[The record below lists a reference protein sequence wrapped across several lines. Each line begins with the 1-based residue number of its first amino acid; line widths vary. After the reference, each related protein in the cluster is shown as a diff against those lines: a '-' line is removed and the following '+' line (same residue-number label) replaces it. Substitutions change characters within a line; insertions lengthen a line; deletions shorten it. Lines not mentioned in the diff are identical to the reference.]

1 MDAISDVA
9 EFLERELANLSERR
23 GVPGAAVAVLVG
35 DDIVDRAAGVLSR
48 SNGIA
53 ATPDSVFQ
61 IGSIT
66 KIWTTTLVMQLV
78 DDGLLDLDS
87 PIVNYLPGF
96 STSDPT
102 ATAVITARMLLSHT
116 AGFEGD
122 LFLDTGNGPD
132 AVQKFVSAIV
142 PVRQLF
148 PPGELFSYNNTGFS
162 LLGAVIEHLRAADY
176 EKVLVDRIVT
186 PLGLTHVAP
195 SAYEA
200 VLHGAAVGHITDPEG
215 SQISASTWAL
225 ARSNE
230 PAGAM
235 LAMRP
240 RDLVAFARMHI
251 HGGVSPDGA
260 RLVSPASVAAMRTPQ
275 VELPEIGLNADQWG
289 LGWQLTDTSAG
300 QMISHD
306 GGTIGQSAF
315 LRVLPESNIAV
326 ALLTNG
332 GDSIGLFGDV
342 VGTVLRELAGV
353 ELPPRP
359 TPPSDAEIVDA
370 SAYVGRYRDTIY
382 DITISQ
388 TEDGRLWLERVPK
401 DILAE
406 IGEQPL
412 RSELA
417 HLDGATFI
425 QIDGSLGV
433 HPVYAFVGDDAA
445 GHAKYIHYGRVI
457 AYAGP

>member
-9 EFLERELANLSERR
+9 EFLESELADLVERR

-35 DDIVDRAAGVLSR
+35 DDIVDRAAGVLSL
-48 SNGIA
+48 SNGTA

-78 DDGLLDLDS
+78 DDGLLDLDA

-96 STSDPT
+96 LSSDST
-102 ATAVITARMLLSHT
+102 ATGVISARMLLSHT

-132 AVQKFVSAIV
+132 AVQKFVTAIV

-148 PPGELFSYNNTGFS
+148 PPGELFSYNNTAFS
-162 LLGAVIEHLRAADY
+162 LLGAVIENLRGATY
-176 EKVLVDRIVT
+176 ERVLIDRIVT

-200 VLHGAAVGHITDPEG
+200 VLHGAAVGHIADADGT
-215 SQISASTWAL
+215 QISTPTWAL

-240 RDLVAFARMHI
+240 RDLITFARMHI
-251 HGGVSPDGA
+251 DRGVATGGT
-260 RLVSPASVAAMRTPQ
+260 RILSPASVEAMQTAQIEVPA
-275 VELPEIGLNADQWG
+275 IGMNADHWG

-300 QMISHD
+300 LMVSHD

-315 LRVLPESNIAV
+315 LRVLPDRNIAV

-332 GDSIGLFGDV
+332 GDAIGLFGDV
-342 VGTVLRELAGV
+342 VGRVLRSLAGI

-359 TPPSDAEIVDA
+359 TPPSDSDIVDG
-370 SAYVGRYRDTIY
+370 SAYVGRYSDTIY
-382 DITISQ
+382 DLTISEAQ
-388 TEDGRLWLERVPK
+388 DGRLWLDRVPK

-417 HLDGATFI
+417 HLGGSSFI
-425 QIDGSLGV
+425 QVEGSLGI
-433 HPVYAFVGDDAA
+433 HPLYAFVGDDAS

>member
-1 MDAISDVA
+1 MGGITNVV
-9 EFLERELANLSERR
+9 EFLESDLADLVEQR
-23 GVPGAAVAVLVG
+23 GVPGAAIAVLVG
-35 DDIVDRAAGVLSR
+35 DAIVDRAAGVLSR

-96 STSDPT
+96 STSDAT
-102 ATAVITARMLLSHT
+102 ATGLITARMLLSHT

-132 AVQKFVSAIV
+132 AVQKFVTAIV
-142 PVRQLF
+142 PVTQLC
-148 PPGELFSYNNTGFS
+148 PPGELFSYNNTAFS
-162 LLGAVIEHLRAADY
+162 LLGAVIENLRGAPY
-176 EKVLVDRIVT
+176 EQVLIDRIVT
-186 PLGLTHVAP
+186 PLALTHVAP

-200 VLHGAAVGHITDPEG
+200 VLHGAAVGHITGADG
-215 SQISASTWAL
+215 TQASSPKWAL

-240 RDLVAFARMHI
+240 RDLVTFARMHI
-251 HGGVSPDGA
+251 DGGVAADGTRILSA
-260 RLVSPASVAAMRTPQ
+260 ASVAAMKTPH
-275 VELPEIGLNADQWG
+275 VDLPAIGMNADHWG

-300 QMISHD
+300 PMVSHD

-315 LRVLPESNIAV
+315 LRVLPERNIAV

-332 GDSIGLFGDV
+332 GDAGGLFVDV
-342 VGTVLRELAGV
+342 VARVLRELAGV
-353 ELPPRP
+353 ELAPRP
-359 TPPSDAEIVDA
+359 TPPSDSRTVDA
-370 SAYVGRYRDTIY
+370 SAYVGSYSDTIY
-382 DITISQ
+382 DIRISQ
-388 TEDGRLWLERVPK
+388 AEDGRVWLDRVPK

-417 HLDGATFI
+417 HLDGSSFI
-425 QIDGSLGV
+425 QVEGSLGV